1 MGTENCNSQALQSKF
16 LVTAKGRYWQA
27 LWEKGCQPILSIK
40 LYFLLILAVNFY
52 LDSGCTLYF
61 VLCCV
66 LVYCTCWTKIVSI
79 QIDGQNL

>member
-52 LDSGCTLYF
+52 LDSGCTL
-61 VLCCV
+61 LCT
-66 LVYCTCWTKIVSI
+66 LYYAVYWCTVHAGLK
-79 QIDGQNL
+79 L